1 MTDNL
6 MISALKIKKPSK
18 IEIMKNEKTM
28 DFLFSRIISP
38 KSSLNEIS
46 TNEDYEKFC
55 NVRDEMNKFII
66 NLNHSGLSE
75 TVPDQIHYLYVAL
88 IHIENV
94 EKEIISSCLT
104 EEMLSQN
111 KIIED
116 INCLKIMVLDYIREL
131 SKYIDN

>member
-1 MTDNL
+1 
-6 MISALKIKKPSK
+6 MISGLKVKKPFK
-18 IEIMKNEKTM
+18 TEIMKNEKTM
-28 DFLFSRIISP
+28 DFPFNRIISP
-38 KSSLNEIS
+38 KSSFNEIS

-55 NVRDEMNKFII
+55 NVRDEMHKFLI
-66 NLNHSGLSE
+66 NLNHSGFSE

-88 IHIENV
+88 IHIDNV

-116 INCLKIMVLDYIREL
+116 INCLKIMVLDYIHEL
-131 SKYIDN
+131 SVNIVN

>member
-1 MTDNL
+1 MV
-6 MISALKIKKPSK
+6 SGLKVKKPFK

-28 DFLFSRIISP
+28 AFPFSRIISP
-38 KSSLNEIS
+38 KSTLNEIS
-46 TNEDYEKFC
+46 TNEDFEKFC
-55 NVRDEMNKFII
+55 KVRDEMNKFMI

-88 IHIENV
+88 IHIENA

-104 EEMLSQN
+104 EEVLSQN

-131 SKYIDN
+131 SACIDN